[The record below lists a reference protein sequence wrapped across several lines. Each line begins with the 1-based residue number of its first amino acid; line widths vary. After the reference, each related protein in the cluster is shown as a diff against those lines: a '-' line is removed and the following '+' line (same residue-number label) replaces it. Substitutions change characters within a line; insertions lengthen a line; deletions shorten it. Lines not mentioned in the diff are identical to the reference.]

1 MKPRIRD
8 EGNRKATLRSNRQK
22 SPNIS
27 TTSQKQCLFASF
39 LNWLILVVERLIQP
53 FGHISNKRDP
63 SRMGTL
69 RTNGLSDWFGAAY
82 QLRTLN
88 LGSDFSQRNTGSEPD
103 PRGFG
108 ALGTNDARR
117 KRNSWEPRERF
128 LPWDGGNRGN
138 GSVSLSGFGSK
149 SVARTSALSGNS
161 RILFDRIVTCDLI
174 QQEGGRVRNS

>member
-8 EGNRKATLRSNRQK
+8 EGNRKATLRSIRQK

-27 TTSQKQCLFASF
+27 TTSQKQCLFAKL

-63 SRMGTL
+63 SRDGNSANQ
-69 RTNGLSDWFGAAY
+69 RHLSDRLGAAY

-88 LGSDFSQRNTGSEPD
+88 LGSDFSQRNTGSEPN

-108 ALGTNDARR
+108 GFGNQRR
-117 KRNSWEPRERF
+117 APERGIAGNRGNASY
-128 LPWDGGNRGN
+128 LWDGGNRGN

-149 SVARTSALSGNS
+149 ERGKNKRAKREQPNTFRPDS
-161 RILFDRIVTCDLI
+161 DL
-174 QQEGGRVRNS
+174 RPYPTRRR